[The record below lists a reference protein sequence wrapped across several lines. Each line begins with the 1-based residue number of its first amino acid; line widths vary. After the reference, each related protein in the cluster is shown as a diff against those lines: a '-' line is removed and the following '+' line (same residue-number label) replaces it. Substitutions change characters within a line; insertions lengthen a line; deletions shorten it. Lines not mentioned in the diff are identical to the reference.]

1 MSKSN
6 HPTVYCSSCNEPQP
20 SGQTFR
26 KCSGCRT
33 VQYCNTTC
41 QKKHWKEHRTE
52 CERLRKEKEE
62 DTTNNNLPPT
72 YEEGDECPICLEILP
87 KDVTKFLFFT
97 CCGNGIHVHCFK
109 DMESMKM
116 SGTCPFC
123 RAKTPTSQEEAI
135 KYLRPWVKKKKAWAL
150 ANMGR
155 MYYHGKGVKQS
166 YEMARILFEQTAQQG
181 DASAM
186 FDLGVM
192 YAQGLGVEQSYERA
206 VEYYE
211 QAAQQGDASAMYELG
226 VMYEGGE
233 GVEQSYERAIEYYKR
248 AAEQGHVNAMANLG
262 HLYIQGDGVDQS
274 DELAREWWTKAANVG
289 HETSINNLKILDKEE
304 AKSGGRTTKRR
315 RTKRRRRKRKTKRK
329 RRKKT
334 KKYIRLRNK
343 RTRRRKRKN

>member
-6 HPTVYCSSCNEPQP
+6 QTSPPPVCCSSCNKPQL

-26 KCSGCRT
+26 KCSGCLS
-33 VQYCNTTC
+33 VQYCNKKC
-41 QKKHWKEHRTE
+41 QKKHWSPGGHNQE
-52 CERLRKEKEE
+52 CKRLRKEKEE

-97 CCGNGIHVHCFK
+97 CCGNGIHIHCFK

-116 SGTCPFC
+116 AGTCPFC
-123 RAKTPTSQEEAI
+123 RAPRPTSDEEHI
-135 KYLRPWVKKKKAWAL
+135 KYLRPWVKKKKAWAQNL
-150 ANMGR
+150 MGR
-155 MYYHGKGVKQS
+155 MYYHGQGVKQS
-166 YEMARILFEQTAQQG
+166 YEMARILLEQTAQQG

-192 YAQGLGVEQSYERA
+192 Y
-206 VEYYE
+206 
-211 QAAQQGDASAMYELG
+211 
-226 VMYEGGE
+226 EGGE
-233 GVEQSYERAIEYYKR
+233 GVEQSYKRAIEYYKP
-248 AAEQGHVNAMANLG
+248 AAEQGHVGAMTNLG
-262 HLYIQGDGVDQS
+262 NLYIQGDGVDQS
-274 DELAREWWTKAANVG
+274 NELAREWWTKAANVG
-289 HETSINNLKILDKEE
+289 HETAIKCLKILDEEE

-329 RRKKT
+329 RKRKT
-334 KKYIRLRNK
+334 KKYRRRRKK